1 MMNRIF
7 TGALAACLLG
17 STVQAENWPQWRGP
31 LLSGISNE
39 KDLPVTWSQ
48 TENIAWKLEM
58 PAWSGATPI
67 VWDNHIFLNV
77 AEGENLYLWAVDRN
91 KGTVLWKR
99 SFGGGNVKMQKQN
112 MSSPSPVTDGKTV
125 WSITGTGILKAFD
138 YSGKELWSRNIQKD
152 YGAFGLNHGYASSPL
167 LHDGYLYIQ
176 VLHGMKTDDPSYIL
190 KIDGKSGKTIW
201 RVERPTTAER
211 ESPDSYATPMLLKNG
226 KDLELV
232 VLGGDC
238 ITGHDLATG
247 KELWRGGG
255 LNPDNNPFYRMVA
268 SPVVWDGVVYAP
280 TRVKPLTAFKAGG
293 RGDITTSH
301 RLWQFN
307 NGPDVPT
314 PVTDGKYFYSINDR
328 GIVYCLDAK
337 TGKEIYGGKRIKPGT
352 YSASP
357 VLADG
362 KIYITSEEGITTVL
376 KAGPEFEIL
385 AENNMNEYTLSTIA
399 ISDGQLFLRTD
410 KYLYAIGQR
419 RK

>member
-1 MMNRIF
+1 MNRIF

-39 KDLPVTWSQ
+39 KDLPVTWTQ

-138 YSGKELWSRNIQKD
+138 FAGKELWSRDIQKD

-167 LHDGYLYIQ
+167 LHDGHLYVQ

-190 KIDGKSGKTIW
+190 KIDGKTGKTIW

-362 KIYITSEEGITTVL
+362 KIYITSEDGVTTVL

-399 ISDGQLFLRTD
+399 VSDGQLFLRTD